1 MMNDEIVLDIY
12 RSIKTLEYIADTIKK
27 HDCVSDSL
35 TLNELDALERVNEI
49 MDDMFSNGLKRF
61 R

>member
-1 MMNDEIVLDIY
+1 MNDEIVSDIY

-27 HDCVSDSL
+27 HDRLLDSL
-35 TLNELDALERVNEI
+35 TLNELDALERVKDI
-49 MDDMFSNGLKRF
+49 MDDMFSSGLKRF